1 MCGIVGYVGDRE
13 CVDILINGLKRLE
26 YRGYDSTGIA
36 VLEREGENCSIKVI
50 KEAGYLKKLE
60 EIVLMQK
67 PIGNIGIGHTRWA
80 THGEP
85 NQINAHPHMACS
97 NNFAVIH
104 NGIIE
109 NYLELKSELILEG
122 HNFRSD
128 TDSEV
133 IAHLLEKYYDGDLT
147 GAVIKSI
154 KQIEGSG
161 AFVFLC
167 KDYPDMLVGAR
178 LTSPLI
184 VGVGE
189 SGNFFASDI
198 PAVLEHT
205 KKFIVINDGEIVE
218 LKKNFYRI
226 LDLGRNVIERE
237 PFTVSW
243 DVKAAEKSGFDD
255 FMLKEIYEQ
264 PEALRQTIRRKL
276 DDSLIEPGFGSK
288 QMDILS
294 DVRRIMVVAMG
305 TSYHS
310 SMIAKQSIENW
321 ARLPVE
327 LQNASEFRYSNP
339 IISEGDLVLAIT
351 QSGETTDT
359 LAAMKESRKLGAR
372 VLVVTNVVGS
382 SASRE
387 ADGVIYTHAGP
398 EIGVLATKTFTTQ
411 IAAAYML
418 GLLFAQKR
426 NMLTEDKVKS
436 ILEEICKIPSLLEA
450 QLNESESV
458 KAIAKKYYNFPDFL
472 FLGRSYGMPVALE
485 GALKL
490 KEVSY
495 IHAEGYPAGEMKHGP
510 IALVDEECPV
520 VAVALK
526 GSVYEKMCSNIMEVK
541 ARNAPVIALATIGDR
556 EIAKIANDVIYVPEV
571 DERISAI
578 PAILPLQLMA
588 YYMAKLRGCNADQPR
603 NLAKSVTVE

>member
-1 MCGIVGYVGDRE
+1 MCGIVGYVGEGE
-13 CVDILINGLKRLE
+13 CVDILMNGLKRLE

-50 KEAGYLKKLE
+50 KEAGYLKRLE

-67 PIGNIGIGHTRWA
+67 PVGNIGIGHTRWA

-97 NNFAVIH
+97 DNFAVIH

-147 GAVIKSI
+147 GAVVRSI
-154 KQIEGSG
+154 NRIEGSG

-167 KDYPDMLVGAR
+167 KEHPEMLVGAR

-189 SGNFFASDI
+189 GGNYFASDI

-205 KKFIVINDGEIVE
+205 KRFIVINDGEIVE
-218 LKKNFYRI
+218 LKKNSYSI
-226 LDLGRNVIERE
+226 LDLKGNVIERE

-264 PEALRQTIRRKL
+264 PEALRQTIRRRL
-276 DDSLIEPGFGSK
+276 DDSLIEPGFGRK
-288 QMDILS
+288 HMDILS
-294 DVRRIMVVAMG
+294 DVSRIVVVAMG

-351 QSGETTDT
+351 QSGETIDT

-372 VLVVTNVVGS
+372 VMVVTNVVGS

-387 ADGVIYTHAGP
+387 TDGVIYTHAGP

-411 IAAAYML
+411 IAVAYML
-418 GLLFAQKR
+418 GLLFARKR
-426 NMLTEDKVKS
+426 NMLTEDEMKR
-436 ILEEICKIPSLLEA
+436 ILEEIHKIPSLLEA
-450 QLNESESV
+450 QLNESENI
-458 KAIAKKYYNFPDFL
+458 KAISKKYYNFPDFL

-541 ARNAPVIALATIGDR
+541 ARNAPVIALATVGDR
-556 EIAKIANDVIYVPEV
+556 EITKIANDVIYIPEV

-588 YYMAKLRGCNADQPR
+588 YYMAKLRGCNVDQPR

>member
-1 MCGIVGYVGDRE
+1 
-13 CVDILINGLKRLE
+13 
-26 YRGYDSTGIA
+26 
-36 VLEREGENCSIKVI
+36 
-50 KEAGYLKKLE
+50 
-60 EIVLMQK
+60 
-67 PIGNIGIGHTRWA
+67 
-80 THGEP
+80 
-85 NQINAHPHMACS
+85 
-97 NNFAVIH
+97 
-104 NGIIE
+104 
-109 NYLELKSELILEG
+109 
-122 HNFRSD
+122 
-128 TDSEV
+128 
-133 IAHLLEKYYDGDLT
+133 
-147 GAVIKSI
+147 
-154 KQIEGSG
+154 
-161 AFVFLC
+161 
-167 KDYPDMLVGAR
+167 MLVGAR

-359 LAAMKESRKLGAR
+359 LAAMKESRKLGAG

-411 IAAAYML
+411 IAVAYML
-418 GLLFAQKR
+418 GLLFARKR
-426 NMLTEDKVKS
+426 NMLTEDEVKS
-436 ILEEICKIPSLLEA
+436 ILEEICKIPLLLEA

-458 KAIAKKYYNFPDFL
+458 KAIAKKYYSFPDFL

>member
-85 NQINAHPHMACS
+85 NQINAHPHIACS

-167 KDYPDMLVGAR
+167 KDHPDMLVGAR

-189 SGNFFASDI
+189 GGNYFASDI

-205 KKFIVINDGEIVE
+205 KRFIVINDGEIVE
-218 LKKNFYRI
+218 LKKNSYRI
-226 LDLGRNVIERE
+226 LNLSGNVIERE

-264 PEALRQTIRRKL
+264 PEALRQTIRRRL
-276 DDSLIEPGFGSK
+276 DDSLIEPGFGST
-288 QMDILS
+288 QVDILS

-359 LAAMKESRKLGAR
+359 LAAMKESRKLGAG

-411 IAAAYML
+411 IAVAYML
-418 GLLFAQKR
+418 GLLFARKR
-426 NMLTEDKVKS
+426 NMLTEDEVKS
-436 ILEEICKIPSLLEA
+436 ILEEICKIPLLLEA

-458 KAIAKKYYNFPDFL
+458 KAIAKKYYSFPDFL

>member
-85 NQINAHPHMACS
+85 NQINAHPHIACS

-167 KDYPDMLVGAR
+167 KDHPDMLVGAR

-189 SGNFFASDI
+189 GGNYFASDI

-205 KKFIVINDGEIVE
+205 KRFIVINDGEIVE
-218 LKKNFYRI
+218 LKKNSYRI
-226 LDLGRNVIERE
+226 LNLSGDVIERE

-243 DVKAAEKSGFDD
+243 DAKAAEKGGFDD

-264 PEALRQTIRRKL
+264 PEALRQTIRRRL
-276 DDSLIEPGFGSK
+276 DDSLIEPGFGST
-288 QMDILS
+288 QVDILS

-359 LAAMKESRKLGAR
+359 LAAMKESRKLGAG

-418 GLLFAQKR
+418 GLLFARKR
-426 NMLTEDKVKS
+426 NMLTEDEVKS
-436 ILEEICKIPSLLEA
+436 ILEEICKIPLLLEA

-458 KAIAKKYYNFPDFL
+458 KAIAKKYYSFPDFL

-588 YYMAKLRGCNADQPR
+588 YYMAKLRGCNVDQPR

>member
-85 NQINAHPHMACS
+85 NQINAHPHIACS

-167 KDYPDMLVGAR
+167 KDHPDMLVGAR

-189 SGNFFASDI
+189 GGNYFASDI

-205 KKFIVINDGEIVE
+205 KRFIVINDGEIVE
-218 LKKNFYRI
+218 LKKNSYRI
-226 LDLGRNVIERE
+226 LNLSGDVIERE

-243 DVKAAEKSGFDD
+243 DAKAAEKGGFDD

-264 PEALRQTIRRKL
+264 PEALRQTIRRRL
-276 DDSLIEPGFGSK
+276 DDSLIEPGFGST
-288 QMDILS
+288 QVDILS

-359 LAAMKESRKLGAR
+359 LAAMKESRKLGAG

-418 GLLFAQKR
+418 GLLFARKR
-426 NMLTEDKVKS
+426 NMLTEDEVKS
-436 ILEEICKIPSLLEA
+436 ILEEICKIPLLLEA

-458 KAIAKKYYNFPDFL
+458 KAIAKKYYSFPDFL

>member
-411 IAAAYML
+411 IAVAYML

>member
-411 IAAAYML
+411 IAVAYML

-436 ILEEICKIPSLLEA
+436 ILEEICKIPSLLET

>member
-13 CVDILINGLKRLE
+13 CVDILMNGLKRLE

-36 VLEREGENCSIKVI
+36 VLERDGENCSIKVI

-85 NQINAHPHMACS
+85 NQINAHPHIACS

-189 SGNFFASDI
+189 GGNYFASDI

-205 KKFIVINDGEIVE
+205 KRFIVINDGEIVE
-218 LKKNFYRI
+218 LKKNSYRI
-226 LDLGRNVIERE
+226 LNLSGNVIERE

-264 PEALRQTIRRKL
+264 PEALRQTIRRRL

-288 QMDILS
+288 QVDILS

-359 LAAMKESRKLGAR
+359 LAAMKESRKLGAG

-411 IAAAYML
+411 IAVAYML
-418 GLLFAQKR
+418 GLLFARKR
-426 NMLTEDKVKS
+426 NMLTEDEAKS
-436 ILEEICKIPSLLEA
+436 ILEEICKIPSLLEV

-458 KAIAKKYYNFPDFL
+458 KAIAKKYYSFPDFL

>member
-1 MCGIVGYVGDRE
+1 MCGIVGYVGDNE
-13 CVDILINGLKRLE
+13 CVDILMTGLKRLE

-60 EIVLMQK
+60 EIVLTQK

-85 NQINAHPHMACS
+85 NQINAHPHIACRD
-97 NNFAVIH
+97 NFAVIH

-128 TDSEV
+128 TDTEV
-133 IAHLLEKYYDGDLT
+133 IAHMLEKYYDGDLT

-154 KQIEGSG
+154 NRIEGSG

-167 KDYPDMLVGAR
+167 KGHPDMLVGAR
-178 LTSPLI
+178 ITSPLI
-184 VGVGE
+184 VGLGE
-189 SGNFFASDI
+189 DGNYFASDI

-205 KKFIVINDGEIVE
+205 RRFIVINDGEIVE
-218 LKKNFYRI
+218 LRKNSCRI
-226 LDLGRNVIERE
+226 LNLKGDLIERK
-237 PFTVSW
+237 PFTVTW

-264 PEALRQTIRRKL
+264 PEALRQTIRHRL
-276 DDSLIEPGFGSK
+276 DDSLIEHGFSSGYID
-288 QMDILS
+288 MLS
-294 DVRRIMVVAMG
+294 DVRRIIVVAMG

-359 LAAMKESRKLGAR
+359 LAAMKESHRLGAR

-418 GLLFAQKR
+418 GLLFARKR
-426 NMLTEDKVKS
+426 NMLTEDEMGDV
-436 ILEEICKIPSLLEA
+436 LEEIRKIPSLLEA
-450 QLNESESV
+450 QLNESENI

-526 GSVYEKMCSNIMEVK
+526 GQVYEKMCSNIMEVK

-578 PAILPLQLMA
+578 PAILPFQLMA
-588 YYMAKLRGCNADQPR
+588 YYMAKLRGCNVDQPR